1 MEYTEQNI
9 MGLFSRLDVS
19 GCITAREMLKD
30 IFTKL
35 PINHPLVQKYEDLLI
50 EYNILDV
57 ENGN

>member
-1 MEYTEQNI
+1 